1 MEVNSSVI
9 PRRSPARPSAV
20 RSELKAET
28 SGAGAPAARES
39 RRKLAASAGEE
50 KRARSWERS
59 DAEEGGIRWQAARE
73 WRIARE
79 PAVRGAS
86 DFPDTAMRAYSSSAS
101 LGCACMRVNAS
112 EEVRSWRRRLD
123 RTATA
128 LGAEWSTGDEDED
141 EDSRRRD
148 RILLKAG
155 ATSRLVD
162 DMVDGG
168 GGAGEAAVYSS
179 GSEGDLYLPGR
190 YLPCSAASTAAAG
203 GGRWEL
209 FCGLQDGLSLGL
221 IPSFLAKVI
230 WA

>member
-1 MEVNSSVI
+1 M
-9 PRRSPARPSAV
+9 
-20 RSELKAET
+20 
-28 SGAGAPAARES
+28 RES
-39 RRKLAASAGEE
+39 
-50 KRARSWERS
+50 
-59 DAEEGGIRWQAARE
+59 
-73 WRIARE
+73 
-79 PAVRGAS
+79 
-86 DFPDTAMRAYSSSAS
+86 
-101 LGCACMRVNAS
+101 AS
-112 EEVRSWRRRLD
+112 EEGARSWRRRLE

-128 LGAEWSTGDEDED
+128 LGAEWSNGDEDED

-179 GSEGDLYLPGR
+179 GSGGDLYLPGR
-190 YLPCSAASTAAAG
+190 YLPCSAASAAAAG